1 MPQTNPP
8 RIALVTGASRRIGKA
23 IALRLAA
30 DGWWIGVHHNRS
42 AGDAR
47 DVVSAIEAR
56 GGKAVALSADLADP
70 AAVAGLMPACV
81 AALGTPSCLV
91 NNASLFLPDEISSLE
106 LELWERHQA
115 INLRA
120 PMILARDFARLLPP
134 DAQGNIV
141 NIVDQRVWKPTP
153 LFFSYA
159 VAKSGLYAA
168 TEMLAQALAPRIRVN
183 AIGPGPAAVSVHQSP
198 EQFAAECKALPLE
211 HGTTPEE
218 IADAVAFLLS
228 APSVTGQMIA
238 VDGGQHIAW
247 LTPEIVASN
256 GFGTTPAPAGRQV
269 APSAFDYSGARP
281 TGVRQVI
288 IRDLEISTMIG
299 VHDAEKRAPQ
309 RVLVNVDI
317 AVREDGPSD
326 LDQLDQV
333 LDYGEVVQAI
343 ERTVKAGHINLV
355 ETLAERVARA
365 CLGDPRVL
373 SVRVRIEKPDVIA
386 NARSVGV
393 EIVRSRA

>member
-1 MPQTNPP
+1 
-8 RIALVTGASRRIGKA
+8 
-23 IALRLAA
+23 
-30 DGWWIGVHHNRS
+30 
-42 AGDAR
+42 
-47 DVVSAIEAR
+47 
-56 GGKAVALSADLADP
+56 
-70 AAVAGLMPACV
+70 
-81 AALGTPSCLV
+81 
-91 NNASLFLPDEISSLE
+91 
-106 LELWERHQA
+106 
-115 INLRA
+115 
-120 PMILARDFARLLPP
+120 
-134 DAQGNIV
+134 
-141 NIVDQRVWKPTP
+141 
-153 LFFSYA
+153 
-159 VAKSGLYAA
+159 
-168 TEMLAQALAPRIRVN
+168 
-183 AIGPGPAAVSVHQSP
+183 VSVHQSP

-218 IADAVAFLLS
+218 IADAVVFLLS

-247 LTPEIVASN
+247 LTPEIAASS
-256 GFGTTPAPAGRQV
+256 GFSRRSALVGRQV
-269 APSAFDYSGARP
+269 GPPADSQAGVRY
-281 TGVRQVI
+281 TGVRQII

-317 AVREDGPSD
+317 AVRENGPSD

-333 LDYGEVVQAI
+333 LDYGEVVLAI

-373 SVRVRIEKPDVIA
+373 NVRVRIEKPDVIA

-393 EIVRSRA
+393 EIVRSRT